1 MSKEEIFDELRK
13 GTVTTHE
20 DPARP
25 FAKITIPDSG
35 KIGGDL
41 IIKVDKK
48 VKHLQLAVSHDFRYG
63 NPNPVWDR
71 NAPPQIYGKPFTV
84 ITKKNV
90 DEIIAKW
97 EDIGILREEKVNLLP
112 EGEYL
117 VEVRAYTDEAYEETT
132 ARRIVRVTK

>member
-1 MSKEEIFDELRK
+1 MSKEEVFDKLRK
-13 GTVTTHE
+13 GTVTVHE
-20 DPARP
+20 DPNKP
-25 FAKITIPDSG
+25 FAEITIPDSG

-71 NAPPQIYGKPFTV
+71 NAPPQIYGKPFTIV
-84 ITKKNV
+84 TKKNV
-90 DEIIAKW
+90 DEIVAKW
-97 EDIGILREEKVNLLP
+97 EDIGILKEQPVNLLP

-117 VEVRAYTDEAYEETT
+117 VEVRAHTDEAYEETT